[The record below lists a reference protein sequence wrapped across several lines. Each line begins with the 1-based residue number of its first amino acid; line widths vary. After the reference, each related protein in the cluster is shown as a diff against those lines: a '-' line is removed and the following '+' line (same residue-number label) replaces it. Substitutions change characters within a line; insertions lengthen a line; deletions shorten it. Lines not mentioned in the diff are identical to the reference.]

1 MMAKGAPAERFSDPG
16 LLVLASLAEGAK
28 HGYAIVLDVQEMT
41 GVHLGPGTL
50 YGALSRLEDQG
61 LIEPLPPEGRRRPY
75 RLTAAG
81 AGALERQLKTS
92 AAVAETGLRR
102 LRASGAAA

>member
-1 MMAKGAPAERFSDPG
+1 MAARSETPGRFSDPG

-28 HGYAIVLDVQEMT
+28 HGYAIVLDVQEMA

-50 YGALSRLEDQG
+50 YGALNRLESQG
-61 LIEPLPPEGRRRPY
+61 LIEPLPAEGRRQPY

-81 AGALERQLKTS
+81 ARALEQQLHTV
-92 AAVAETGLRR
+92 AAVADTGLRR
-102 LRASGAAA
+102 LRASGAAT